1 GEGDKGEEDTL
12 SKPTPSAVLIPVGV
26 AESETES
33 TAHDM
38 GKEVDIGKVAEEP
51 QGMEGDIGEVSDAE
65 VEETLHV
72 TSNEE
77 LPSLTEDAKDEVKE
91 EPRTEEQIT
100 KTSSD
105 NISYSSEN
113 NFNRDAGSEEAK
125 TLPKEVDETRD
136 IEAVQKEGSAEGEAQ
151 IGAEGQRMEVVSD
164 GGPLSV
170 EDLEAVEKEKSAEE
184 SQAEGEQER
193 IEVDSEGVSPPI
205 EDLESS
211 KADVESEAE
220 VKQRSSRE
228 EEGKEGEERE
238 EGGKEEGGA
247 EA

>member
-1 GEGDKGEEDTL
+1 LESSKADVESEAEVKQRSSREEEGKEGEEREEGGKEEGGAEAEEGEREGEGEGDKGEEDTL

-77 LPSLTEDAKDEVKE
+77 LPSLTEGKGMKALICVYFDAKDEVKE

-125 TLPKEVDETRD
+125 TLPKEVDETRGKL
-136 IEAVQKEGSAEGEAQ
+136 IIV
-151 IGAEGQRMEVVSD
+151 INH
-164 GGPLSV
+164 
-170 EDLEAVEKEKSAEE
+170 
-184 SQAEGEQER
+184 SQTLYDFRFRIDVIQENF
-193 IEVDSEGVSPPI
+193 SY
-205 EDLESS
+205 
-211 KADVESEAE
+211 
-220 VKQRSSRE
+220 
-228 EEGKEGEERE
+228 
-238 EGGKEEGGA
+238 
-247 EA
+247 

>member
-125 TLPKEVDETRD
+125 TLPKEVDETRATYD
-136 IEAVQKEGSAEGEAQ
+136 EGWHCTRTKTLQFEQRLHQ
-151 IGAEGQRMEVVSD
+151 IGEVENGAVD
-164 GGPLSV
+164 EEQIGN
-170 EDLEAVEKEKSAEE
+170 EDLPDL
-184 SQAEGEQER
+184 QG
-193 IEVDSEGVSPPI
+193 IPI
-205 EDLESS
+205 NALTD
-211 KADVESEAE
+211 
-220 VKQRSSRE
+220 
-228 EEGKEGEERE
+228 
-238 EGGKEEGGA
+238 
-247 EA
+247 